1 MRTTRFSPWIGAFA
15 VAMLWCVGPSAFA
28 ATADAPPVPTTPSFQ
43 PLNSPATNEQHPGK
57 FVWADLFTND
67 LAAATKFY
75 TGVFDWKATSTDQN
89 GKSYTV
95 FSSDGHPVA
104 GLVPRNPAKKQR
116 PSRWLGYVAV
126 PDIKS
131 ALEAVTQ
138 AGGQVRAPIRDF
150 PQRGSQ
156 AIVSDGEGSPIGLL
170 QSSSGDAIDDEPKP
184 GEWNW
189 FELYAKD
196 PKAASEFY
204 GKVLHYAVSPDDRTE
219 RKNDYLLTS
228 DNIARG
234 GVAPMPDREDA
245 QAGWLCVAR
254 VKNMEETLARVA
266 ALGGE
271 VLVAPRAV
279 AYESRFAIIAD
290 PTGGTI
296 GLVEYVDNANP
307 ATRP

>member
-1 MRTTRFSPWIGAFA
+1 MAAI
-15 VAMLWCVGPSAFA
+15 LWCVGPSAFA
-28 ATADAPPVPTTPSFQ
+28 GTADVPPVPTIPIFQ

-67 LAAATKFY
+67 SVAATKFY
-75 TGVFDWKATSTDQN
+75 SGVFGWKATATDQN
-89 GKSYTV
+89 GKSYTI

-104 GLVPRNPAKKQR
+104 GLAPRTTANKKR
-116 PSRWLGYVAV
+116 PSRWIGYIAV

-131 ALEAVTQ
+131 ALEAATQ
-138 AGGQVRAPIRDF
+138 AGGQVRAPLRDF

-156 AIVSDGEGSPIGLL
+156 AIVLDGEGSPIGLL
-170 QSSSGDAIDDEPKP
+170 QSSSGDSTDDEPKP

-196 PKAASEFY
+196 PKAASTFY
-204 GKVLHYAVSPDDRTE
+204 GKVFNYAVSPDDRTE
-219 RKNDYLLTS
+219 RKNDYLLAS
-228 DNIARG
+228 DDIARG
-234 GVAPMPDREDA
+234 GVAPIPDREDA

-254 VKNMEETLARVA
+254 VKNIEETLARVT

-290 PTGGTI
+290 STGGTI